1 MISRSWSTA
10 ATRPKERFS
19 YWHEAVCA
27 AVLNV
32 ATENPP
38 ERDFA
43 GSIAAVEF
51 GDLRFARFGATRH
64 EIVRTRRHV
73 DRAPSEHMLVSL
85 QQSGRSLLSQFDR
98 SCELRTGEVGIVD
111 AARPFHIS
119 FPGDVRRAV
128 AVLPRQLVLARAP
141 WLARNEPVR
150 IGADFAFHDLLR
162 DYLLR
167 LSAADSGVGEGD
179 AALLTDNLCN
189 LLALATAR
197 RAEADGARPWSR
209 DLEVDVLLSFMRR
222 NLADPTLTPGR
233 AATHLGV
240 SVRTVHNRFEE
251 IGLSFGRWLLEAR
264 LEACHRTLASAG
276 ARHLAISAIA
286 FGWGF
291 NDLSHFNRA
300 FKAKFGA
307 TPGRVRR
314 GQ

>member
-1 MISRSWSTA
+1 MMSRSWSTA
-10 ATRPKERFS
+10 TTRPKERFS
-19 YWHEAVCA
+19 YWHEAVCE

-38 ERDFA
+38 ERDFE
-43 GSIAAVEF
+43 GTIAAVEF

-73 DRAPSEHMLVSL
+73 DRASSEHMLVSL

-98 SCELRTGEVGIVD
+98 SCELRAGEVGIID

-119 FPGDVRRAV
+119 FPGDVRRAI
-128 AVLPRQLVLARAP
+128 AILPRLLVLARAP
-141 WLARNEPVR
+141 WLARNEPIK
-150 IGADFAFHDLLR
+150 IGTDFAFLDLLR

-167 LSAADSGVGEGD
+167 LSAVDNRIGESD

-189 LLALATAR
+189 LLALAT
-197 RAEADGARPWSR
+197 GRPAQGDRSR
-209 DLEVDVLLSFMRR
+209 SGTRELEIDALLSFMRR
-222 NLADPTLTPGR
+222 NFADPALTPDR
-233 AATHLGV
+233 AAAHLGV

-251 IGLSFGRWLLEAR
+251 IGQSFGRWLLEAR

-276 ARHLAISAIA
+276 AKQLNVSTIA

-291 NDLSHFNRA
+291 NDLSHFNKA
-300 FKAKFGA
+300 FKARFRA
-307 TPGRVRR
+307 TPGQVRR
-314 GQ
+314 SQ

>member
-1 MISRSWSTA
+1 MMSRSWSTA
-10 ATRPKERFS
+10 TTRPKERFS
-19 YWHEAVCA
+19 YWHEAVCE

-38 ERDFA
+38 ERDFE
-43 GSIAAVEF
+43 GDIAAVEF
-51 GDLRFARFGATRH
+51 GDLRFARFEATRH

-73 DRAPSEHMLVSL
+73 DRAASEHMLVSL

-98 SCELRTGEVGIVD
+98 SCELHAGEVGIID

-119 FPGDVRRAV
+119 FPGDVRRAI
-128 AVLPRQLVLARAP
+128 AVLPRPLVLARAP
-141 WLARNEPVR
+141 WLARNEPIR
-150 IGADFAFHDLLR
+150 IGADFAFLDLLR

-167 LSAADSGVGEGD
+167 LSAADSRIGESE

-189 LLALATAR
+189 LLALATGR
-197 RAEADGARPWSR
+197 PTHRHRSWTRELEADA
-209 DLEVDVLLSFMRR
+209 LLSFMRR
-222 NLADPTLTPGR
+222 NLADPALTPDR

-240 SVRTVHNRFEE
+240 SVRTIHNRFEDV
-251 IGLSFGRWLLEAR
+251 GQSFGRWLLDAR
-264 LEACHRTLASAG
+264 LEACHRTLSSAG

-291 NDLSHFNRA
+291 NDLSHFNKAFRA
-300 FKAKFGA
+300 RFGM
-307 TPGRVRR
+307 TPGQVRR